1 MMDKKILLIGG
12 GGHCKSVLDSILLV
26 NDYSE
31 IGIVDKEENIGT
43 MVCSIP
49 VVGCDNDLAKL
60 YEDGYRY
67 AFVTLGSIGNPIRRI
82 ELFTMLEKRRFIIP
96 NIIDPSSVISNFV
109 SVENG
114 IYIAKNVVVNNGVSI
129 KRGAIINTSATVE
142 HDCIIN
148 AFSHI
153 APGAVL
159 CGGVKIG
166 ENTHIGAK
174 TVVKQYVEVGT
185 NSIIG
190 MGSNVLCDIGDF
202 TLAYGNPCKGV
213 CSL

>member
-1 MMDKKILLIGG
+1 MNKKIILIGG
-12 GGHCKSVLDSILLV
+12 GGHCKSVLDSLLRV

-49 VVGCDNDLAKL
+49 IVGCDNDLPKL

-67 AFVTLGSIGNPIRRI
+67 AFITLGSIGNPIRRI
-82 ELFTMLEKRRFIIP
+82 KLFATLEKIGFIIP
-96 NIIDPSSVISNFV
+96 NILDSSAVISNYA
-109 SVENG
+109 SMESG
-114 IYIAKNVVVNNGVSI
+114 IYVGKNAVVNSGTSI
-129 KRGAIINTSATVE
+129 GKGAIINTSATVE
-142 HDCIIN
+142 HDCIIKE
-148 AFSHI
+148 FVHI
-153 APGAVL
+153 ASGAVL

-166 ENTHIGAK
+166 ANTHIGAK
-174 TVVKQYVEVGT
+174 SVVKQCIEIGS

-190 MGSNVLCDIGDF
+190 MGSNVLKNIGDC

-213 CSL
+213 RLL